1 MTVKRP
7 GAKKIGRGVAPRSE
21 PAASEGAAAPV
32 QRFLNRGLPVV
43 YQHHP
48 GRLTAISLSVRAG
61 ARYDGDRSGL
71 AHLTEHMLFQGT
83 STLDQLA
90 LNKRA
95 ADLGGEHNADTGYED
110 VALLFEVFNE
120 DVGDALDLLAHQFY
134 DTRIDA
140 KSLAKERRVVMEE
153 IRGRLDDP
161 SERLYRRAWSRL
173 FAGALANPVSGTL
186 SSVRGIEVEQVE
198 AFRARHFTHANS
210 VLSIVGGVPIEEV
223 RRHVRS
229 TFTCESPGTA
239 VDRPAIEIRR
249 GGSCRIKTTERG
261 QGYVTL
267 LIAMPAE
274 PRHILATGVALDM
287 IGTDPDSR
295 LFQELRERMGL
306 SYDVAA
312 HVEWGPDWA
321 LATISS
327 SSSRGQVERLLR
339 EMQRVCHEAGES
351 GFAAE
356 EVARA
361 RKKIRYRNAM
371 MAEIR
376 LDQSGA
382 LAESELW
389 GAPTPDEAERIVAE
403 LSQQEIE
410 AAWRRT
416 LAGNTVVA
424 ILK

>member
-1 MTVKRP
+1 MRP
-7 GAKKIGRGVAPRSE
+7 DAAVTE
-21 PAASEGAAAPV
+21 PFPAPV
-32 QRFLNRGLPVV
+32 QRFRHRGLRVV

-61 ARYDGDRSGL
+61 ARYDGPTSGL

-83 STLDQLA
+83 SKLDQLA
-90 LNKRA
+90 LNRRA

-120 DVGDALDLLAHQFY
+120 DLGDALDLLAQQFY
-134 DTRIDA
+134 DTLVDA

-161 SERLYRRAWSRL
+161 AERLYRRAWSRL

-186 SSVRGIEVEQVE
+186 SSVGKIEVEEVE
-198 AFRARHFTHANS
+198 AFRRRHFTHANS
-210 VLSIVGGVPIEEV
+210 VLSIVGGAPLEEV
-223 RRHVRS
+223 RKHVAA
-229 TFTCESPGTA
+229 TFSRDRGGCAVESP
-239 VDRPAIEIRR
+239 EIIVRR
-249 GGSCRIKTTERG
+249 GGDCRIKTSERG

-267 LIAMPAE
+267 LIAMPPE
-274 PRHILATGVALDM
+274 SRHILATGVALDM

-295 LFQELRERMGL
+295 LFQELREKMGL
-306 SYDVAA
+306 SYDVSA

-339 EMQRVCHEAGES
+339 EMRRVCMHAAES
-351 GFAAE
+351 GFDPE

-361 RKKIRYRNAM
+361 RKKIRYRNAV

-376 LDQSGA
+376 LDQAGA

-389 GAPTPDEAERIVAE
+389 GAPTPEEAERIVAD
-403 LSQQEIE
+403 LSQDEIE

-416 LAGNTVVA
+416 LAGSTVVA